1 MDDREM
7 YNALTDKQQKIII
20 NIMKWMLK
28 QKNIPEAKKD
38 TEALEMAIEIL
49 EEYYQKEAKKDIR
62 ALGITLALLEERKKQ
77 YGGSEEIYTK
87 QVYTLIP

>member
-1 MDDREM
+1 MSRVMDDREM

-28 QKNIPEAKKD
+28 QRNIPEAKKD

-49 EEYYQKEAKKDIR
+49 EEYY
-62 ALGITLALLEERKKQ
+62 
-77 YGGSEEIYTK
+77 
-87 QVYTLIP
+87 